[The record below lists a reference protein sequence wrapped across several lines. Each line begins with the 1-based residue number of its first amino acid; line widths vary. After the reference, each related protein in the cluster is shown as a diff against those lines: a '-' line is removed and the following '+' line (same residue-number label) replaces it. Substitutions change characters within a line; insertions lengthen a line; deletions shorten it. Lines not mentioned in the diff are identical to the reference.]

1 MTAMPFVYDLSC
13 SPAIATYEKWAARW
27 SVSPLDRFHLHHSLH
42 PEGGVCLE
50 FVDPKKFL
58 SQYNVSL
65 PERLLLEAMPKT
77 ALFGFVT
84 ESVPNLVSYPVRASG
99 KWPFG
104 YKKWDEERK
113 GFVALLPSGRII
125 RPCIPSLEQA
135 LSWVHA
141 QSLEVPPSD
150 ADEGGPIVEIIP
162 RSKRRNARF
171 RYGENGNW
179 TDVTNVLGERE
190 AALFNQISA

>member
-13 SPAIATYEKWAARW
+13 SPRHRNVREGCSMERLPSTGSTCTLCSTPRAA
-27 SVSPLDRFHLHHSLH
+27 SVSSSSTPSSSHR
-42 PEGGVCLE
+42 
-50 FVDPKKFL
+50 
-58 SQYNVSL
+58 YNV
-65 PERLLLEAMPKT
+65 
-77 ALFGFVT
+77 
-84 ESVPNLVSYPVRASG
+84 ESARAAPSRGDAEDGPLRVRDRGVPNLNLVPRTCLRQVAVPGTRVG
-99 KWPFG
+99 RG
-104 YKKWDEERK
+104 EE
-113 GFVALLPSGRII
+113 GVHALLPSGRII

-135 LSWVHA
+135 LSRVHA

-150 ADEGGPIVEIIP
+150 ADEGPIVGIIP